1 MRCATRRD
9 PRDRRA
15 IDRAL
20 RVVSAVSAR
29 RGHADSE
36 AHVATLRGEIR
47 AAAEDRPGIYRML
60 SDDGEVLYIG
70 KSKRVRTRL
79 MSYFRC
85 AYPEEKGAR
94 ILRQAHAI
102 DERSTVLCVWCQR

>member
-1 MRCATRRD
+1 MTRR
-9 PRDRRA
+9 
-15 IDRAL
+15 
-20 RVVSAVSAR
+20 
-29 RGHADSE
+29 RGAAESE

-60 SDDGEVLYIG
+60 SSDGEVLYIG

-85 AYPEEKGAR
+85 AYP
-94 ILRQAHAI
+94 
-102 DERSTVLCVWCQR
+102 